1 MGLLQNGY
9 RDTIGVFRT
18 YGGTFHNSSFPQG
31 TLGNYNLTGMK
42 RNITAGE
49 GITDLKVG
57 LPMGYVMR
65 GWQLPQKAG
74 MISSRAAVLSVTP
87 TGSMLMGYPIEG
99 MASLTIETNA
109 PEGQLIVSG
118 TGTATVVIN
127 TNAPPLTASIGGIG
141 TAEFSITANLPV
153 LGAEASGAGEATIS
167 ISTNVPVIFPLND
180 ASPLR
185 EGTATI
191 TLTGTLTPYAI
202 GQMVGS
208 TMDNTVLS
216 ADTITAAVWNAIL
229 ADFNENGSAGKALA
243 TAGAGGVDLEAL
255 AQAIL
260 AAAQITPIHADTK
273 LMNGYAVVGT
283 GQAGDDWR
291 AEGVPPN
298 VV

>member
-1 MGLLQNGY
+1 MGVLQNGY
-9 RDTIGVFRT
+9 RDKIGVFRT

-49 GITDLKVG
+49 GITDLKAG

-74 MISSRAAVLSVTP
+74 MISSRAAALSVTP
-87 TGSMLMGYPIEG
+87 TGSMLRGFPISG
-99 MASLTIETNA
+99 TAGLTIETNT

-127 TNAPPLTASIGGIG
+127 TNAPLLTASVGGTG
-141 TAEFSITANLPV
+141 SAEFSITTNIPV
-153 LGAEASGAGEATIS
+153 LGAKASGSGAATIS

-185 EGTATI
+185 EGSATI

-202 GQMVGS
+202 GQMNGTTDVTTELTAES
-208 TMDNTVLS
+208 IS
-216 ADTITAAVWNAIL
+216 ASVWNAIL
-229 ADFNENGSAGKALA
+229 ADFNENGTAGKALA
-243 TAGAGGVDLEAL
+243 SAGSGGVDLEAL
-255 AQAIL
+255 AAAIL
-260 AAAQITPIHADTK
+260 AAAQVTPIHADVQK
-273 LMNGYAVVGT
+273 MNGATVYGT
-283 GQAGDDWR
+283 GVEADKWR
-291 AEGVPPN
+291 GN
-298 VV
+298 V